1 MSDPY
6 DLERFERA
14 QEAVY
19 ACVRKEL
26 AAGQK
31 RSHWM
36 WFIFPQLEG
45 LGNSATA
52 RAYAIRS
59 LDEARAYLAHPLL
72 GARLRECTQLVNAL
86 TGRTLEEVFGYP
98 DDLKFRSAMTLFA
111 LRAGGRCGR
120 QSLPRGAREV
130 LRGRGGPAHARTAYF
145 GLRNFSMN

>member
-1 MSDPY
+1 VSDPY

-14 QEAVY
+14 QQAVY
-19 ACVRKEL
+19 ACVRQEL

-59 LDEARAYLAHPLL
+59 LDEARGYLAHPLL

-86 TGRTLEEVFGYP
+86 TGRTLEQVFGYP

-111 LRAGGRCGR
+111 HAQATSPGGNPFRAALEKYCAGAED
-120 QSLPRGAREV
+120 PRTRA
-130 LRGRGGPAHARTAYF
+130 LLT
-145 GLRNFSMN
+145 